1 MQEFSTYFKV
11 KTDEQDPQ
19 NLLQVVRGVLMKSR
33 VSMNE
38 MTIAVP
44 ADYFQRSFTVS
55 EINETSRP
63 QNLGNAGQLIQQ
75 ADRIVVNAEEQDN

>member
-11 KTDEQDPQ
+11 KTAEQDPQ

-33 VSMNE
+33 VSMSE

-44 ADYFQRSFTVS
+44 ADYF
-55 EINETSRP
+55 
-63 QNLGNAGQLIQQ
+63 
-75 ADRIVVNAEEQDN
+75 

>member
-1 MQEFSTYFKV
+1 MIISEASEEVKLQAMQEFSTYFKV

-33 VSMNE
+33 VSMRE

-44 ADYFQRSFTVS
+44 ADYF
-55 EINETSRP
+55 
-63 QNLGNAGQLIQQ
+63 
-75 ADRIVVNAEEQDN
+75 